1 MQTFKELIMNMY
13 KNRSYSIYDGRVYEL
28 TDISCRFC
36 TLVGFS
42 IYDGNFYQLIAKSI
56 QSQQHCPT

>member
-28 TDISCRFC
+28 TDISCFA
-36 TLVGFS
+36 LWLGFLFMMETF
-42 IYDGNFYQLIAKSI
+42 IN
-56 QSQQHCPT
+56 